1 MTSLMHIV
9 AKKLREQTLMTSHN
23 FLSRTLHQRDIMAAR
38 SLHND
43 KVVQLYKYNF
53 GNLEM
58 FFLLHFLPKLNLIF
72 FEAMA
77 QQMFCLTS

>member
-43 KVVQLYKYNF
+43 KVYSSINII
-53 GNLEM
+53 LETWKC
-58 FFLLHFLPKLNLIF
+58 FFLLHFFAKIEFNIL
-72 FEAMA
+72 
-77 QQMFCLTS
+77 